1 VNQASRRRHGLP
13 ALLMLCAPLAA
24 VAQQS
29 PGAFEL
35 TPYAGYRFGG
45 TFDDRDGATS
55 VELDDRGDFGV
66 ILNIRES
73 ANTQWEVIY
82 SRQDT
87 SADLAGL
94 TPPDSSVDVELH
106 YFQAGGTYLGEGE
119 RARPYLAATIGGT
132 HISPASSTYDG
143 DTFWSFS
150 IGAGLQLRP
159 SDRVGIRL
167 EARAWGTLIDSDTSL
182 FCASGPEGALCA
194 IAIDGSMLWQ
204 MEAFAGVVFRF

>member
-1 VNQASRRRHGLP
+1 MIVAIPGRLP
-13 ALLMLCAPLAA
+13 ALAALVLCSPQLAA
-24 VAQQS
+24 AQES
-29 PGAFEL
+29 PGVFEL

-45 TFDDRDGATS
+45 TFEDQDGGTA
-55 VELDDRGDFGV
+55 VELDDHGDFGV

-87 SADLAGL
+87 SADLSELAL
-94 TPPDSSVDVELH
+94 ADASIDTELH
-106 YFQAGGTYLGEGE
+106 YFQAGGTYLGAGE

-132 HISPASSTYDG
+132 HISPGVTTYDS

-159 SDRVGIRL
+159 SERIGVRL
-167 EARAWGTLIDSDTSL
+167 EARAWGTLVDSDTSL
-182 FCASGPEGALCA
+182 FCASGPEGGICA
-194 IAIDGSMLWQ
+194 IAIDGRVLWQ
-204 MEAFAGVVFRF
+204 MEAFAGLVFRF